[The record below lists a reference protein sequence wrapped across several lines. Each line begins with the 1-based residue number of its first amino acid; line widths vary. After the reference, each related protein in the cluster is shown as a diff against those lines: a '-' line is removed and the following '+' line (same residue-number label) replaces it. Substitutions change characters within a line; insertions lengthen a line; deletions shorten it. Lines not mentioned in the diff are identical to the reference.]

1 MLPAEVLAVRI
12 VQVYQ
17 QEEQVAAVTQAHRPL
32 IMVAGEAGV
41 VLVVRMG
48 HRAQDIGEL

>member
-1 MLPAEVLAVRI
+1 MLAEVLAVRI

-32 IMVAGEAGV
+32 IMVAGEVGV
-41 VLVVRMG
+41 LLVVRMG
-48 HRAQDIGEL
+48 YREQDIGVL